1 MHGWFT
7 CLFPV
12 YMKTYF
18 ADEPIFNSSKI
29 VTSVYSKD
37 FDNYLSK
44 KLKSK
49 VEFDGIPSDLIDS
62 LNLPT
67 YETLINIAIKSSD
80 GVVISSEKID
90 EKIND
95 LIEKSEKPTLRFDDF
110 EKENAIVNFYNSH
123 II

>member
-67 YETLINIAIKSSD
+67 YETLINIAINSSD

-95 LIEKSEKPTLRFDDF
+95 LIKKSEKPTLRFDDF
-110 EKENAIVNFYNSH
+110 EKENAIVNFYNSY

>member
-1 MHGWFT
+1 M
-7 CLFPV
+7 
-12 YMKTYF
+12 
-18 ADEPIFNSSKI
+18 
-29 VTSVYSKD
+29 
-37 FDNYLSK
+37 
-44 KLKSK
+44 
-49 VEFDGIPSDLIDS
+49 EFDGIPSDLIDS